1 MKELKAKI
9 DEFDAT
15 KNKLTEMIQQKET
28 LQCQWTDVN
37 QVQNNFL
44 EFSQIVRIESQNP
57 VTQLVF
63 VSLLGYELFVHYRS
77 IWDVSTTF

>member
-44 EFSQIVRIESQNP
+44 EFSQIKLNAWMAIVFASES
-57 VTQLVF
+57 F
-63 VSLLGYELFVHYRS
+63 GSSAEAMFK
-77 IWDVSTTF
+77 